1 METKITIHKCF
12 QCHYSNKFYNL
23 PYYVKG
29 KKCKRCHKYNFFNS
43 HTKTIR
49 KKTNTNINNNNNR
62 IIVQSN
68 LGQMQQIMN
77 RLNIENNNI
86 PIHNFNQD
94 NHHINMNY
102 MGNNSLN
109 QNYYHNN
116 IINDNRILYSWLK
129 KEKFTNE
136 TMNKYGNDNICPIC
150 LEAFQINENIH
161 ISKCN
166 HLFHYKCIETSITK
180 NTKDC
185 PMCRC
190 NLQDGSKKQIINRNI
205 DNRIYLDF
213 YYNLNRNNIYN
224 NSNEN
229 NNRLNNRNRYA
240 SIRSDNNNHN
250 FGFFAIICNFLR
262 NIFRI

>member
-136 TMNKYGNDNICPIC
+136 AMNKYGNDNICPIC
-150 LEAFQINENIH
+150 LEAFKINEDIH

-190 NLQDGSKKQIINRNI
+190 NLQDGTKKQIINRNI